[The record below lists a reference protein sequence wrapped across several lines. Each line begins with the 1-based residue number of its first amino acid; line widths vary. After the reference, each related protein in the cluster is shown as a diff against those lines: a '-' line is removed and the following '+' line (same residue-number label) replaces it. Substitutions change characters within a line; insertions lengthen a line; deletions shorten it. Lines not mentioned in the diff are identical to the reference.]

1 MRVAGIRASG
11 ASVPPESTSCGQLI
25 TERVHQ
31 RRFAGE
37 RDGIPATLLAFMRG
51 HAVKSVTEGRLGYS
65 GNRRGESGLDDQEA
79 RWPNGPGGVVGAPGV
94 LVSSNPPEAARLH
107 AGFIGAGGGV

>member
-65 GNRRGESGLDDQEA
+65 GNRRVESVLDDQEA
-79 RWPNGPGGVVGAPGV
+79 RWPNGPWGEFRAPVGHESVIPPGT
-94 LVSSNPPEAARLH
+94 RR
-107 AGFIGAGGGV
+107 